1 VVCAGAATVA
11 ANAQSCTTQA
21 KMSAE
26 LRNTLSS
33 AAMMLADEVKAND
46 ADKLQAATVPEYA
59 QNFGPTGYV
68 VRTTAANLTGDTLQ
82 VTQLYTLDARDRKAG
97 DTSEADFTCALSGT
111 TSEMDFGINGLPP
124 GMYAF
129 AMVEA
134 KGGRPWLLAFLMR
147 QTGTEWKMA
156 GFYPRAR
163 MAAGHDGLWYWTT
176 ARTDAKAKQLWL
188 AWLMYGEA
196 DELLRPANFVTS
208 TNLDRLRSERRGS
221 TPPELD
227 NGISA
232 DTPLVVQGADG
243 AEFRFTAMSA
253 EGSEDGK
260 RLNLVLH
267 LKADWIDDPV
277 AARARNTAA
286 AKALLDKH
294 KELRTG
300 FDGVSVF
307 AETAGHD
314 PFLTQQTMVQLQ

>member
-1 VVCAGAATVA
+1 MFAGLLAASA
-11 ANAQSCTTQA
+11 EAQSCTTQA
-21 KMSAE
+21 KMSAD

-33 AAMMLADEVKAND
+33 AAMALATEVKAND
-46 ADKLQAATVPEYA
+46 ADKLQAATVQEYA

-68 VRTTAANLTGDTLQ
+68 VRTTADKLTGDMLQ
-82 VTQLYTLDARDRKAG
+82 VTQLYELDARDRKAG
-97 DTSEADFTCALSGT
+97 DTSEADFTCALTGT
-111 TSEMDFGINGLPP
+111 TSETDFGIDGLPT
-124 GMYAF
+124 GLYAF

-134 KGGRPWLLAFLMR
+134 KGDRPWLLAFLMR

-176 ARTDAKAKQLWL
+176 ARADAKAKQLWL
-188 AWLMYGEA
+188 AWLLYGEA
-196 DELLRPANFVTS
+196 DELLRPANFVTT
-208 TNLDRLRSERRGS
+208 TNLDRLRSERRAA

-232 DTPLVVQGADG
+232 DTPLAIEGANG
-243 AEFRFTAMSA
+243 AQFRFTAISA

-267 LKADWIDDPV
+267 LKTDWIDDPV